1 MIGMYQERLKGHLL
15 GVHTVVSDRMKFDL
29 INNVQYF

>member
-1 MIGMYQERLKGHLL
+1 MMIGMYQERL

>member
-1 MIGMYQERLKGHLL
+1 MYQERLKGL

-29 INNVQYF
+29 IKNIQYF